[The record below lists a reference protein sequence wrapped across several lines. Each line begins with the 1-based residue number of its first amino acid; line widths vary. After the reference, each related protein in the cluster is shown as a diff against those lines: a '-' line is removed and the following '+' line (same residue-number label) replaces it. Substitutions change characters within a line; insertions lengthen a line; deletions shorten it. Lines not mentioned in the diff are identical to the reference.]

1 MDGIT
6 PALISPHSGMI
17 SQELG
22 GKRELD
28 ARVFDP
34 RRRKVILMPTTRCA
48 AVLLA
53 MALAGCS
60 TVMDTVGDPFVQPG
74 KYDFLRCQE
83 IAQQMAGMEARSKEL
98 HELMDKANAGFG
110 GSAVSMFVYAPDLR
124 EVDAALNLLH
134 KTSGEKRCDDGKEV
148 GTAAPSPPAAP
159 STPAAPAATPAAAA
173 VSRGDLGPLH

>member
-1 MDGIT
+1 
-6 PALISPHSGMI
+6 MI

-22 GKRELD
+22 VKREFN
-28 ARVFDP
+28 ARVSDP

-48 AVLLA
+48 AVLLVLV
-53 MALAGCS
+53 LAGCT

-83 IAQQMAGMEARSKEL
+83 IAQQLAGMEARSKEL

-124 EVDAALNLLH
+124 EVDAALGLLH

-148 GTAAPSPPAAP
+148 GTAAPSPPV
-159 STPAAPAATPAAAA
+159 APAVTPAAAG
-173 VSRGDLGPLH
+173 VSKGDLGPLR

>member
-1 MDGIT
+1 
-6 PALISPHSGMI
+6 
-17 SQELG
+17 
-22 GKRELD
+22 
-28 ARVFDP
+28 
-34 RRRKVILMPTTRCA
+34 MPTTRCA

-53 MALAGCS
+53 MVLAGCT

-83 IAQQMAGMEARSKEL
+83 IAVQLAGMEARRKEL
-98 HELMDKANAGFG
+98 HELMDTANAGFG

-148 GTAAPSPPAAP
+148 GTAAPSPPAAA
-159 STPAAPAATPAAAA
+159 AAPAATPAAAG
-173 VSRGDLGPLH
+173 VSKGDLGPLH